1 MVDFVALL
9 QKSLG
14 EKGGKTGKTAPRQ
27 TAKATAGKA
36 PAKKAAKPRKSA

>member
-14 EKGGKTGKTAPRQ
+14 KKGEPKAAKT
-27 TAKATAGKA
+27 TAKKA
-36 PAKKAAKPRKSA
+36 PAKAAKKTGTKQRKAG